1 MDIKNKY
8 ISLAMGALL
17 MWSCNAHD
25 DVQTPADDEAQL
37 IRVGGVTTADMT
49 VTATTRADATAAPG
63 WLNKGLN
70 ELGMNM
76 VYDLGTT
83 EQYALLTYDDDG
95 SSYSMNMYDSNGNPT
110 IPAKWLGNGAHVFR
124 GAYVPKGLRVA
135 NTTKTY
141 TDLEQYTSLPP
152 KKEIYATIEQIT
164 IPTQHRLARV
174 VAYVLI
180 DNSIMNFNGDKTK
193 LKGYDADATHADNT
207 KLRFCNVDVLD
218 SVDTDG
224 HPIWKTQDKVIPH
237 FIKEEDITIYQ
248 ETGTSNFVFPTDD
261 EYESAK
267 ENSSKYTAISYGTSP
282 CYDIIVRPTYTVTT
296 NKAMVMGDE
305 LDAYNTDA
313 NKNKIDFELTL
324 ENGLEYEKTFTF
336 DLNANDETVVYLRVS
351 PEKIDYNSTGSR
363 LWKTQSYD
371 DKYYGVDNS
380 DHELSMAG
388 SSWQRAY
395 TIATTNPAITDGSA
409 YSYQY
414 ITESDY
420 LTKLSQAYAGGTYDG
435 CYFIL
440 KSDLTID
447 LSTFADIVFTGHLDA
462 LDHTITLTN
471 TNATD
476 TRKYLFKG
484 LGTGWNSEVLN
495 TKIVG
500 GTLFNADAEITG
512 HVSNCWNDGTRIA
525 DVTPNLSDVK

>member
-17 MWSCNAHD
+17 MWSCSAHD
-25 DVQTPADDEAQL
+25 DVQTPVDDEAL
-37 IRVGGVTTADMT
+37 PIRVGGVTTADMT
-49 VTATTRADATAAPG
+49 VTATTRAAATAAPG
-63 WLNKGLN
+63 WLNEGLK
-70 ELGMNM
+70 ETGMNM

-83 EQYALLTYDDDG
+83 EQYALLTYDG
-95 SSYSMNMYDSNGNPT
+95 ISSYSMNMYDSNGKPT

-124 GAYVPKGLRVA
+124 GAYVPDGLRKP

-141 TDLEQYTSLPP
+141 KDLCEYTSLPP

-180 DNSIMNFNGDKTK
+180 DNSIKNFNGDKTK
-193 LKGYDADATHADNT
+193 LKGYDSDATHADNT

-218 SVDTDG
+218 YVDTDG
-224 HPIWKTQDKVIPH
+224 HPIWKTADKVIPH
-237 FIKEEDITIYQ
+237 YIKEEDITIYQ
-248 ETGTSNFVFPTDD
+248 ETGTNNYVFPTDD
-261 EYESAK
+261 NYESAK

-305 LDAYNTDA
+305 LDANNTDA
-313 NKNKIDFELTL
+313 NTNKIDFELTL
-324 ENGLEYEKTFTF
+324 ENDLEYEKTFKF
-336 DLNANDETVVYLRVS
+336 DLNANYETVVYLRVS
-351 PEKIDYNSTGSR
+351 PEKVDYNSTGSR
-363 LWKTQSYD
+363 LWQTKSYAD
-371 DKYYGVDNS
+371 DYYGVNNP

-395 TIATTNPAITDGSA
+395 TIATTNPDITDGNA
-409 YSYQY
+409 YSEQY
-414 ITESDY
+414 ITTESDFI
-420 LTKLSQAYAGGTYDG
+420 TKLSQAYDGGAYDG

-462 LDHTITLTN
+462 LDHTIKLE
-471 TNATD
+471 NASD
-476 TRKYLFKG
+476 KRKYLFKG
-484 LGTGWNSEVLN
+484 LGTGWDSEVLN

-512 HVSNCWNDGTRIA
+512 HVSNCWNDGKRIT
-525 DVTPNLSDVK
+525 DVTPKLSDVK

>member
-1 MDIKNKY
+1 MESKNEY
-8 ISLAMGALL
+8 ISVAMGGLL

-49 VTATTRADATAAPG
+49 VTATTRADATAAPD

-83 EQYALLTYDDDG
+83 EQYALLTYDG
-95 SSYSMNMYDSNGNPT
+95 SSYSMNMYDSNGNPK

-174 VAYVLI
+174 VASVLM

-218 SVDTDG
+218 FVDTDG
-224 HPIWKTQDKVIPH
+224 HPIWKTEDKVIPH

-248 ETGTSNFVFPTDD
+248 ETGTNNYVFPTDGAD
-261 EYESAK
+261 YDSAK
-267 ENSSKYTAISYGTSP
+267 ENSSKYTAISYGMSP

-363 LWKTQSYD
+363 HWQLNTYH

-395 TIATTNPAITDGSA
+395 TYGDYNAKVADGKE
-409 YSYQY
+409 YNYQY
-414 ITESDY
+414 ISDGAEFIAKLKQATETGDY
-420 LTKLSQAYAGGTYDG
+420 KGK
-435 CYFIL
+435 YFVLLNDI
-440 KSDLTID
+440 TIP
-447 LSTFADIVFTGHLDA
+447 LADFPTALVGHLDA
-462 LDHTITLTN
+462 MGHTITVVPDGNRNWLYSSLNAGWDSEILNVTIKDGVLFETQP
-471 TNATD
+471 TNA
-476 TRKYLFKG
+476 
-484 LGTGWNSEVLN
+484 
-495 TKIVG
+495 
-500 GTLFNADAEITG
+500 
-512 HVSNCWNDGTRIA
+512 HVKNCWNDGNPVV
-525 DVTPNLSDVK
+525 DVTPDLVPYNN